1 MSERDDLQ
9 DLVETAADLL
19 RAPATLEDRDFHLV
33 AHAPHGGVI
42 DPVRTQSILNR
53 RSTDEVR
60 DRFERHGIARATGPV
75 RIPADPDAGLL
86 ARLCLPVRWN
96 GVTYGYLWLLDGDG
110 HITDDLAAQAVPLTE
125 RAALIL
131 ARQTR
136 DRDDL
141 GFKLADLLSTRPDV
155 QAQAT
160 SELSEILKPPFAVAV
175 LRGADR
181 TPLNPWLLPRSVLT
195 TLWEGDHVLVTSPD
209 NAPHIVER
217 ARQILLE
224 RNQPTRAGL
233 YTPCD
238 TLQEIREG
246 WLRARTAARAAAPG
260 QTRTWTSLGAL
271 RLLRC
276 ADDETLT
283 ASAIPP
289 ELEPLLQ
296 NSDLTHT
303 ARVYLDNAGSVQ
315 ETARALNIHRQ
326 TLYHRLARIESLTNL
341 TLTSGQDRLTLH
353 LAVTLR
359 PHLKAH

>member
-1 MSERDDLQ
+1 
-9 DLVETAADLL
+9 
-19 RAPATLEDRDFHLV
+19 
-33 AHAPHGGVI
+33 
-42 DPVRTQSILNR
+42 
-53 RSTDEVR
+53 
-60 DRFERHGIARATGPV
+60 
-75 RIPADPDAGLL
+75 DPDAGLL

-96 GVTYGYLWLLDGDG
+96 NVTYGYLWLLDGDD
-110 HITDDLAAQAVPLTE
+110 HITDAQAAQAMPLTE

-160 SELSEILKPPFAVAV
+160 SELAEILKPPFAVAV

-181 TPLNPWLLPRSVLT
+181 TPLNPWLLPRNVLT
-195 TLWEGDHVLVTSPD
+195 TLWEGDHVLVTPPP
-209 NAPHIVER
+209 NASHIVER

-224 RNQPTRAGL
+224 RNQPTKAGL
-233 YTPCD
+233 YTPCNS
-238 TLQEIREG
+238 LQEIREG
-246 WLRARTAARAAAPG
+246 WLRARTAARTAPTG

-283 ASAIPP
+283 AAAIPP

-296 NSDLTHT
+296 NPTLTNT
-303 ARVYLDNAGSVQ
+303 ARTYLDNAGSIQ
-315 ETARALNIHRQ
+315 KTAQSLNIHRQ
-326 TLYHRLARIESLTNL
+326 TLYHRLTRVEELTNL
-341 TLTSGQDRLTLH
+341 TLTNGQDRLTLH
-353 LAVTLR
+353 LALTLH
-359 PHLKAH
+359 PHLKN